1 MSVNVMQCISTSNN
15 FSHEL
20 VTYYDT
26 TSYCIYRSYCHSVNF
41 VRIRQKQQKKT
52 RLMHKKVQYAVEH
65 CLQPRDP

>member
-1 MSVNVMQCISTSNN
+1 
-15 FSHEL
+15 